1 MIAECIVHCTVH
13 VLQNMGSRTLWQD
26 ILVASR
32 QEADAEGVTDTIV
45 AEVANTT
52 RITCDTTTSAC
63 SY

>member
-1 MIAECIVHCTVH
+1 
-13 VLQNMGSRTLWQD
+13 MGSRTLWQD

-52 RITCDTTTSAC
+52 RITCDTTTSMQLLAW
-63 SY
+63 SVSNNV